1 MQRNVYAITDIAGAK
16 WNTKEGQQLMGR
28 SFPLPITKTVQRF
41 TLEKWKRPVDMEPG
55 SLQE

>member
-28 SFPLPITKTVQRF
+28 HPLPITKTVQRF